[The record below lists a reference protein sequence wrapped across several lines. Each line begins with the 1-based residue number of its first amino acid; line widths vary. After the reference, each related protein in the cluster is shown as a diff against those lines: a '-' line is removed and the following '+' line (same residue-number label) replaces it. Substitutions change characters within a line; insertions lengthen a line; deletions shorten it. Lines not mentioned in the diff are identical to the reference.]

1 MSVTYINSV
10 EVPDPYD
17 FSANIERL
25 GSLRKSANGTVMLD
39 YYVTT
44 PKYKIK
50 LQWRLL
56 TSAERSTLMTQL
68 TACMTGSRPLV
79 LPDGRTFTVWLDIES
94 DITESVIRD
103 AIGYKYNISANF
115 VEA

>member
-17 FSANIERL
+17 FTANIERL
-25 GSLRKSANGTVMLD
+25 GSLRRSANGTVLLD
-39 YYVTT
+39 YFATT

-56 TSAERSTLMTQL
+56 TAAERTTLMTQL
-68 TACMTGSRPLV
+68 TACMTGSRQLL
-79 LPDGRTFTVWLDIES
+79 LPDGRTFTVYLDIES
-94 DITESVIRD
+94 DITETVIRD
-103 AIGYKYNISANF
+103 AVGYKYNLSASF
-115 VEA
+115 IEA

>member
-1 MSVTYINSV
+1 MTTTINAVSVA
-10 EVPDPYD
+10 DPYD

-25 GSLRKSANGTVMLD
+25 GSLRKSANGTVLLD

-56 TSAERSTLMTQL
+56 TSAERANLMTQL
-68 TACMTGSRPLV
+68 TACMTGSRPLL
-79 LPDGRTFTVWLDIES
+79 LPDGRTFTVYLDIES
-94 DITESVIRD
+94 DITETVIRD
-103 AIGYKYNISANF
+103 AVGYKYNLTASF

>member
-1 MSVTYINSV
+1 MTTTINAISVA
-10 EVPDPYD
+10 DPYE

-25 GSLRKSANGTVMLD
+25 GSLRRSANGTVLLD

-56 TSAERSTLMTQL
+56 DSSQRSTLMTQL

-79 LPDGRTFTVWLDIES
+79 LPDGRTFTVYLDIES
-94 DITESVIRD
+94 DITETVIRD
-103 AIGYKYNISANF
+103 AIGYKYNLSATF
-115 VEA
+115 IEA